1 MRKKALA
8 KALRNPTNGVG
19 VLGAWRL
26 ACCCFAP
33 RPGRLACSTDRVR
46 GGGGSR
52 ARPFPN
58 WNGCFHLLL
67 LSLSI
72 VCIEL
77 ELCLLLAGWVPH
89 VSTLS
94 AHLTPGTTNP
104 HLVTMS
110 YHVVVRYY

>member
-33 RPGRLACSTDRVR
+33 RPGRLAWLGLACSTDRVR

-67 LSLSI
+67 LSLSLDR
-72 VCIEL
+72 VHRARA
-77 ELCLLLAGWVPH
+77 LLVACWVGPTCQH
-89 VSTLS
+89 ALS
-94 AHLTPGTTNP
+94 ASHA
-104 HLVTMS
+104 
-110 YHVVVRYY
+110 RYY

>member
-1 MRKKALA
+1 MGWGCLA
-8 KALRNPTNGVG
+8 
-19 VLGAWRL
+19 LGAWL
-26 ACCCFAP
+26 AAALLP
-33 RPGRLACSTDRVR
+33 DQGAWLGLACSTDRVR

-72 VCIEL
+72 VRIEL